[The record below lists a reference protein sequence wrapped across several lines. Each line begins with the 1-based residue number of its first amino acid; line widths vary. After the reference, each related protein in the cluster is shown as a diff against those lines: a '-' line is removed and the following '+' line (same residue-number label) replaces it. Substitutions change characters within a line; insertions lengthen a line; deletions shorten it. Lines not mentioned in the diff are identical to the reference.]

1 VGHAGK
7 KPKQKMMHWEDRFQK
22 KLDERKVNGLLR
34 ELPGGPANLFDFASN
49 DYLGLSHVGFAPSG
63 VSYKGAT
70 GSRLLTGDSE
80 AYHELESFLATHFE
94 GESAL
99 VFNSGYQANLAL
111 LSSLP
116 QRGDTIIFDELSH
129 ASIKDGARLS
139 LAKHYSFRHNNVK
152 DLEKKLAAASGQKF
166 VVVEGIYSMDGDT
179 APVKAILDICAKSEA
194 GVLIDE
200 AHSGGIAGI
209 DGKGLS
215 HEYGNHPALM
225 ARIYTFGKAWGAHG
239 ACFIGSGILKDFLV
253 NFARPFIYTTA
264 LPLHS
269 LLHIREAI
277 HFQKHHPELLG
288 QLQENINYFK
298 NQIKDSLLQLS
309 ESNSPIQPVLFPGN
323 IRARTTA
330 TKIKYYGFDVRPILT
345 PTVKPG
351 TERLRVCLHNFNTEE
366 QIFQLVKLLE
376 EI

>member
-1 VGHAGK
+1 
-7 KPKQKMMHWEDRFQK
+7 MMHWEDFLQK
-22 KLDERKVNGLLR
+22 KLNERKANGLLR
-34 ELPGGPANLFDFASN
+34 ELPGAPANLFDFASN
-49 DYLGLSHVGFAPSG
+49 DYLGLSNIGFTPSG

-80 AYHELESFLATHFE
+80 AYHELEFFLATHFE

-99 VFNSGYQANLAL
+99 IFNSGYQANLSL
-111 LSSLP
+111 LSALP

-139 LAKHYSFRHNNVK
+139 MAKHYSFRHNDLE
-152 DLEKKLAAASGQKF
+152 DLEKKLAASSGQKY

-179 APVKAILDICAKSEA
+179 SPVKAILDTCAENEA
-194 GVLIDE
+194 GVIIDE
-200 AHSGGIAGI
+200 AHSGGITGI
-209 DGKGLS
+209 DGKGS
-215 HEYGNHPALM
+215 SFEYCSHPALM

-239 ACFIGSGILKDFLV
+239 ACCIGSGIIKDFLV

-277 HFQKHHPELLG
+277 HFQRQHPERLR
-288 QLQENINYFK
+288 QLQDNIHYFK
-298 NQIKDSLLQLS
+298 TQVENSILQIK

-323 IRARTTA
+323 VRARTTA
-330 TKIKYYGFDVRPILT
+330 TKIKYYGFDVRPILS
-345 PTVKPG
+345 PTVKAG
-351 TERLRVCLHNFNTEE
+351 TERLRVCLHSFNTEE